1 MLMIVLTAARPAAA
15 SRLTTG
21 SSMQCTSPRL
31 SLLAGLAAL
40 VAACADP
47 PQPPPPECNGYRVDG
62 DGACAIPGLGPA
74 KDVET
79 PDEPYEPPTL
89 DQEAIDAQNAY
100 FLNQEGSGQFEVYVG
115 EQSRIG
121 IRVIT
126 ASGRPAVGHR
136 VEFELVEVT
145 PDRPSGARLS
155 ARNALSNEFGVA
167 DVVVVGG
174 EVPAFVRL
182 RMSAPD
188 TAGLTYDI
196 NVVQRP
202 AGVPDPL
209 GPDIPPEGEMGGGP
223 LNCLPTKGNYTI
235 TNLYAPATLLGDG
248 LAQTLDTVRR
258 ALSEPGELVAD
269 MIRDRI
275 DGIWG
280 GVIRGA
286 IVPVVDYLFD
296 YVTGNFLPDWAQ
308 RALAVTED
316 VTTLLTQLEIRG
328 RLGLGDQDPAD
339 CSFQGVHRW
348 ETLVFTWRDGCAPD
362 DPICGRYEV
371 PLDRLGIA
379 ASESLFE
386 GRVVRTI
393 GPTAT
398 VEIDAHPMRMNLAV
412 AVIWFLET
420 YILPA
425 RMGADGFGGA
435 LAQVI
440 PCDALGDLVADYL
453 ADVPFVGLAVGPF
466 VEDACEAGLDA
477 AGDWIGGQLV
487 QGLEV
492 EAFEMIGSA
501 KLRDI
506 DGDGRPDRVEDGVW
520 RSDLGGT
527 FTGER
532 AP

>member
-1 MLMIVLTAARPAAA
+1 MHAHRRLGLWLPA
-15 SRLTTG
+15 LG
-21 SSMQCTSPRL
+21 F
-31 SLLAGLAAL
+31 AL
-40 VAACADP
+40 AACADP
-47 PQPPPPECNGYRVDG
+47 PPEPPPTCNGYQVDG
-62 DGACAIPGLGPA
+62 DGECAIPGLGPA

-79 PDEPYEPPTL
+79 PEAPYEPPTI

-126 ASGRPAVGHR
+126 ASGRPAPDHR
-136 VEFELVEVT
+136 IEFELVELT

-155 ARNALSNEFGVA
+155 SRNAVSNEFGVA
-167 DVVVVGG
+167 DVTLVGG
-174 EVPAFVRL
+174 PNPAFVQL
-182 RMSAPD
+182 KMTAPD
-188 TAGLTYDI
+188 TAGLTYDVNI
-196 NVVQRP
+196 VQRP
-202 AGVPDPL
+202 EGVPDPDA
-209 GPDIPPEGEMGGGP
+209 PDIPPEGEMGPGP
-223 LNCLPTKGNYTI
+223 LNCMDTKGNYTI
-235 TNLYAPATLLGDG
+235 TSHYAPAALLGDG
-248 LAQTLDTVRR
+248 FAEALDIVRR

-269 MIRDRI
+269 LIRDRI
-275 DGIWG
+275 GGIWG

-286 IVPVVDYLFD
+286 IVPVVDYLFE
-296 YVTGNFLPDWAQ
+296 YVTGNFLPDWGQ

-316 VTTLLTQLEIRG
+316 VTTILTQLEIRG

-348 ETLVFTWRDGCAPD
+348 ETLVFTWRNGCAAG
-362 DPICGRYEV
+362 DPMCGRYEV

-393 GPTAT
+393 GPSAT
-398 VEIDAHPMRMNLAV
+398 IEIDAHPMRMNLAV
-412 AVIWFLET
+412 AVIWFLEE
-420 YILPA
+420 YVLPA

-440 PCDALGDLVADYL
+440 PCDALGDLAADYL
-453 ADVPFVGLAVGPF
+453 ADVPFVGLAIGPF
-466 VEDACEAGLDA
+466 VREACEAGLDA

-492 EAFEMIGSA
+492 EAFEVAGTARM
-501 KLRDI
+501 RDT
-506 DGDGRPDRVEDGVW
+506 DTDGRPDRIEEGSW
-520 RSDLGGT
+520 SAALSGT